1 MNKDL
6 PGVFANKIENVINNV
21 QSVYY
26 GEGKDNRSV
35 NEVLDHIYN
44 NSKFAFLKSV
54 EIVTNTEKS
63 VEKIAARFKDHILT
77 LSNKNI
83 KIKDIKSIREIK

>member
-6 PGVFANKIENVINNV
+6 PGVFANKIDNAIDNV
-21 QSVYY
+21 QSVFY
-26 GEGKDNRSV
+26 GEGKDDRNV
-35 NEVLDHIYN
+35 NEVLDKIYS

-83 KIKDIKSIREIK
+83 KIADIKSIKEIK

>member
-6 PGVFANKIENVINNV
+6 PGVFANKIENAIDNV
-21 QSVYY
+21 QKVYY
-26 GEGKDNRSV
+26 RDRNDNRSI

-83 KIKDIKSIREIK
+83 KIEDIKSIKEIK

>member
-6 PGVFANKIENVINNV
+6 PGVFANKIENAINNV

-35 NEVLDHIYN
+35 NEILDQIYS
-44 NSKFAFLKSV
+44 NSKFAFRKSV

-83 KIKDIKSIREIK
+83 NIKDIKSIREIK

>member
-6 PGVFANKIENVINNV
+6 PGVFANKIENAIDNV
-21 QSVYY
+21 QRVYY
-26 GEGKDNRSV
+26 GDRNDNRSV

-83 KIKDIKSIREIK
+83 KIEDIKSIKEIK